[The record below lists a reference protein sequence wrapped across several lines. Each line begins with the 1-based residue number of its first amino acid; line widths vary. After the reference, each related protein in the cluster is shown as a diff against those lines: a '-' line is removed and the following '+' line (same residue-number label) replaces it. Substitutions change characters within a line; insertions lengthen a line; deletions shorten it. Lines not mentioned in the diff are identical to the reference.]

1 MGTHPTH
8 LIAAYADGELPRG
21 ERDVI
26 AAHLESCAACRRE
39 LAVHQGVRAALGREP
54 LPEAS
59 PALRRRVA
67 QIGRAPLLREA
78 PAGGRRRK
86 APRR

>member
-21 ERDVI
+21 ESDAV
-26 AAHLESCAACRRE
+26 AVHLEGCGPCRRE
-39 LAVHQGVRAALGREP
+39 LALHQDVRAALGREP
-54 LPEAS
+54 LPGPS
-59 PALRRRVA
+59 PALRVRIAR
-67 QIGRAPLLREA
+67 IGRAPLLREA
-78 PAGGRRRK
+78 PARGARRK

>member
-21 ERDVI
+21 ERDGV
-26 AAHLESCAACRRE
+26 AAHLESCARCRRDVALHQDVRGA
-39 LAVHQGVRAALGREP
+39 LAREP
-54 LPEAS
+54 LPAPS
-59 PALRRRVA
+59 PALRVRIAR
-67 QIGRAPLLREA
+67 IGRAPLLREA
-78 PAGGRRRK
+78 PATGRRRK